1 MNLGMSAWPRAW
13 CVAASVLQEGQASA
27 GGAGNETTA

>member
-1 MNLGMSAWPRAW
+1 MNLGMSAWLCAL
-13 CVAASVLQEGQASA
+13 CVAASALQEGQASA